1 MIKFLSK
8 HKYLVL
14 TFIISF
20 LIFYPSL
27 FVFFTNDDFFFLKV
41 SKANN
46 IFEFFNFFS
55 LLKGPEGFGMYR
67 PLTTQVFYFLTA
79 KFFNLSPFPLHV
91 ISFIFFFGIIYLVY
105 KLIKELIGNERIA
118 LLSAFLYAVSATHF
132 GQLYYL
138 AAFQELGMTFFAL
151 LSCLFFIRKKN
162 VLAFLFFVL
171 SLLSKETAI
180 VIPGLFFIIYIFR
193 RGIGKKTISLKRL
206 ILSFVPY
213 IVTIGFYM
221 YVRFVSYGFA
231 TGDSYVWDF
240 SIRKLINTTGWY
252 LLWSFNIP
260 ESLVDFVG
268 SGLKINPNLFVFWGE
283 QIKPILIL
291 FIVQAVLFIYVLMK
305 LILNRERGEKDRRE
319 NSLVSLFCLVW
330 FLISLLPVIFLPLHK
345 FTFYLTLP
353 LIGVVFRISYLLDET
368 KINKFITGIFLV
380 LWTTTSVLTLRFTYD
395 TNWISQSSLIS
406 QRVFK
411 FLEENKNEYQG
422 KKIVFVDTKDDETL
436 PWSPTSVV
444 RTVLSD
450 KNFFDVFHPNLSDNV
465 FYKKDDL
472 SSNSITVMSRQ
483 FLGY

>member
-1 MIKFLSK
+1 M
-8 HKYLVL
+8 
-14 TFIISF
+14 
-20 LIFYPSL
+20 IFYPSL
-27 FVFFTNDDFFFLKV
+27 FMFFTNDDFFFLKV

-46 IFEFFNFFS
+46 ILEFFNFFS
-55 LLKGPEGFGMYR
+55 LVKGPEGFGMYR
-67 PLTTQVFYFLTA
+67 PLTTQVFYFLTTR
-79 KFFNLSPFPLHV
+79 FFNLSAFPLHI
-91 ISFIFFFGIIYLVY
+91 ISFVFFFGIIYLVY
-105 KLIKELIGNERIA
+105 KLIKELIGNEKIA

-193 RGIGKKTISLKRL
+193 KGMGGKTISFKRL
-206 ILSFVPY
+206 MLSFIPY

-283 QIKPILIL
+283 QIRPILIL
-291 FIVQAVLFIYVLMK
+291 FIVQAVLFVYVLMK
-305 LILNRERGEKDRRE
+305 LILSREREKKDQKE
-319 NSLVSLFCLVW
+319 NGLVSLFCLVW

-353 LIGVVFRISYLLDET
+353 LIGVVFRVSYLLDQT
-368 KINKFITGIFLV
+368 KINKFVIGIFLV

-411 FLEENKNEYQG
+411 FLEENRNEYQG
-422 KKIVFVDTKDDETL
+422 KKIFFVDTKDDETL
-436 PWSPTSVV
+436 PWSPTGVV

-450 KNFFDVFHPNLSDNV
+450 KNFFYV
-465 FYKKDDL
+465 FYPDGANDVYYRKGEGEK
-472 SSNSITVMSRQ
+472 IESRQ